1 MSKIVESRFEYVC
14 VDTASLSV
22 VPPTYPPVQ
31 SAYQS
36 GYIGTT
42 SESYG
47 VIPVASAGGAI
58 NLPSIP
64 AGATL
69 TLIPD
74 ATCTT
79 LVGIGAGGAVF
90 SGGPQQIVTVP
101 GTLVAAAP
109 SIQAYSTSFAPIST
123 AFSATIAWAL

>member
-14 VDTASLSV
+14 VDTASLSA

-31 SAYQS
+31 VAYQS

-47 VIPVASAGGAI
+47 VISVASAGAVSLAG
-58 NLPSIP
+58 IP

-79 LVGIGAGGAVF
+79 LVGIGAGGTVF
-90 SGGPQQIVTVP
+90 AGGPQQIVTVP
-101 GTLVAAAP
+101 GALVSGAPNVAA
-109 SIQAYSTSFAPIST
+109 YTNSFAPVT
-123 AFSATIAWAL
+123 AAFAATIAWAL